1 MAHKHEDA
9 PGLLEARTRETV
21 RDFLIGR
28 IGWKR
33 VGG

>member
-21 RDFLIGR
+21 RDFLLGASD
-28 IGWKR
+28 GNE
-33 VGG
+33 